1 MRGRHRA
8 PRRVSTSA
16 PSDGVSVPFAG
27 TFSRLAGCAGLAL
40 RRLLAGGTAASGARL
55 LQDGRVTGGGELAA
69 SVRGTLIGLKKGD
82 KEGEGELGGGLVGL
96 ADVAIAGLTQIE
108 FRWSVAL
115 HKLQ

>member
-1 MRGRHRA
+1 MRLA
-8 PRRVSTSA
+8 ASPPLPRRTGFRCRLRGLSQGW
-16 PSDGVSVPFAG
+16 PGVP
-27 TFSRLAGCAGLAL
+27 GLAL
-40 RRLLAGGTAASGARL
+40 RRLLAGGTAGSGARL

-82 KEGEGELGGGLVGL
+82 KEGEGESGGGLVGL

>member
-1 MRGRHRA
+1 M
-8 PRRVSTSA
+8 
-16 PSDGVSVPFAG
+16 PFAG

-40 RRLLAGGTAASGARL
+40 RRLLAGGTAGSGARL

-82 KEGEGELGGGLVGL
+82 KGRVGGGLVGL
-96 ADVAIAGLTQIE
+96 ADVAVAGLTQIE

>member
-1 MRGRHRA
+1 MRLA
-8 PRRVSTSA
+8 ASPPLP

-82 KEGEGELGGGLVGL
+82 KELSDCQGLG
-96 ADVAIAGLTQIE
+96 
-108 FRWSVAL
+108 WSGIGFG
-115 HKLQ
+115 

>member
-82 KEGEGELGGGLVGL
+82 KEGEGESGAGWWGWRMWPSLV
-96 ADVAIAGLTQIE
+96 
-108 FRWSVAL
+108 
-115 HKLQ
+115 